1 MSEELIKLLT
11 DCVDDLDAEV
21 DAGWSPDAQ
30 SHLRKLRAYL
40 NMHGSAISAQQVP
53 TDPVAERSDDRLW
66 IAPSA
71 IAQFMVEFESEENL
85 PRKRQLMALCRQAAR
100 GWEPKGLPIDTA
112 PLSGVRAGYAQ
123 KQLNEIVQVMRDN
136 GIETPGWIE
145 HGGVKDTLTVSAT
158 LLLWFDAL
166 KAGDIQKQADSAIQ
180 RITRAADQ
188 PDTRPG
194 TPLMLTMETL
204 DLWHQIIHDDSL
216 ERGDRLQRI
225 AARIN
230 VIQDS
235 VKRAADQVKQS
246 IDTPS
251 MYELMDYPAPVDDSV
266 YSEKGWLIE
275 IGESSY
281 NDLRY
286 QTMINGVRAWTESS
300 EDALRFCRRQDA
312 EKFAAASSLKCRIAE
327 HVWHGK
333 AADQVADQP
342 ADAVVVPLD
351 LIKRIDDAL
360 GAFTGDEELLNS
372 HIDTYNDVREI
383 RSAREGK

>member
-112 PLSGVRAGYAQ
+112 PLSGVRAGMSALEKY
-123 KQLNEIVQVMRDN
+123 KEFTSRCETDSP
-136 GIETPGWIE
+136 IENLRFFCSLAMNA
-145 HGGVKDTLTVSAT
+145 KDWLDVEPF
-158 LLLWFDAL
+158 FDA
-166 KAGDIQKQADSAIQ
+166 
-180 RITRAADQ
+180 ITRAADQ

>member
-1 MSEELIKLLT
+1 MTTEI
-11 DCVDDLDAEV
+11 
-21 DAGWSPDAQ
+21 
-30 SHLRKLRAYL
+30 
-40 NMHGSAISAQQVP
+40 
-53 TDPVAERSDDRLW
+53 ERSEKMRVLN
-66 IAPSA
+66 I
-71 IAQFMVEFESEENL
+71 Q
-85 PRKRQLMALCRQAAR
+85 RCAA
-100 GWEPKGLPIDTA
+100 D
-112 PLSGVRAGYAQ
+112 
-123 KQLNEIVQVMRDN
+123 QVN
-136 GIETPGWIE
+136 
-145 HGGVKDTLTVSAT
+145 
-158 LLLWFDAL
+158 
-166 KAGDIQKQADSAIQ
+166 AGDTNMNEDLSQPHAGRIVDSVTSDRTAS
-180 RITRAADQ
+180 DQ

-194 TPLMLTMETL
+194 TPLILTMETL
-204 DLWHQIIHDDSL
+204 DLWHQIIHDESL

-342 ADAVVVPLD
+342 ADAVVVPDAYAVRNDQGFWAGIWNDRETAESVKDKGQPAHKEQIVEL
-351 LIKRIDDAL
+351 RI
-360 GAFTGDEELLNS
+360 
-372 HIDTYNDVREI
+372 I
-383 RSAREGK
+383 RAAQEGK

>member
-1 MSEELIKLLT
+1 MSEREELIKLLT
-11 DCVDDLDAEV
+11 EARKDVKENFERMLEEKWFSKEAMERSRERQQKLLSDIDSALTAQQSQQEPTEPV
-21 DAGWSPDAQ
+21 AKYGGRRKSPDGTNECWAF
-30 SHLRKLRAYL
+30 LLCKPEFDPPEGAKLY
-40 NMHGSAISAQQVP
+40 
-53 TDPVAERSDDRLW
+53 
-66 IAPSA
+66 
-71 IAQFMVEFESEENL
+71 
-85 PRKRQLMALCRQAAR
+85 
-100 GWEPKGLPIDTA
+100 TA
-112 PLSGVRAGYAQ
+112 PLSGVRAGMLRAAEICKEWEGKLSQGAGYAIRTAR
-123 KQLNEIVQVMRDN
+123 E
-136 GIETPGWIE
+136 
-145 HGGVKDTLTVSAT
+145 A
-158 LLLWFDAL
+158 
-166 KAGDIQKQADSAIQ
+166 
-180 RITRAADQ
+180 ITRAADQPDQPDQ

-204 DLWHQIIHDDSL
+204 DLWHQIIHDESL

-383 RSAREGK
+383 RAAQEGK